1 MHRVWKKFVHKHRG
15 TFTAELKFKK
25 DFSVRT
31 RFCFTGPIYF
41 IMYLNGFMMTLF
53 SPEVSAAGT
62 GQQYMCILCYGE
74 PLLCSWSSEDVH
86 QMAEGSK

>member
-1 MHRVWKKFVHKHRG
+1 MRRVWNKFNQNRRSN
-15 TFTAELKFKK
+15 FSPELRLKTNFL
-25 DFSVRT
+25 VRT

-74 PLLCSWSSEDVH
+74 PLLCSWSSEYVH